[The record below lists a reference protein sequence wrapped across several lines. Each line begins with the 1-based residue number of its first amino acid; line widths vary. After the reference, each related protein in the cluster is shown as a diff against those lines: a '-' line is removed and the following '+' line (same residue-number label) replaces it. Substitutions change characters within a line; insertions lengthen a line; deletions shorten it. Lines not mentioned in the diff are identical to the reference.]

1 MSSSFYTDHDP
12 TFEVIDGGLAEALR
26 RTPAPLVAP
35 SYSDCGVCLG
45 YFTRRHAVLAPTIAK
60 VATRQELSLAQ
71 VIHRFMKRVHA
82 RHVEGLPL

>member
-1 MSSSFYTDHDP
+1 MSFYADHDP
-12 TFEVIDGGLAEALR
+12 TFEVIEGGLVDALR
-26 RTPAPLVAP
+26 RTRPPAVAP

-45 YFTRRHAVLAPTIAK
+45 YFTRRHSVLAPTIAQ
-60 VATRQELSLAQ
+60 VAVRQELSLAQ